1 MNKLGCQCWA
11 VIFKQDVYVNIQI
24 NLLEFKKKVWDYFN
38 YINNNLQLNESHTLI
53 RIDDLGM
60 VKRVL
65 SLIQYGIISYLLEL
79 VLNKSGSCE
88 WML

>member
-1 MNKLGCQCWA
+1 MLSCNFQVRCVRKYTNQFTL
-11 VIFKQDVYVNIQI
+11 I
-24 NLLEFKKKVWDYFN
+24 LKKVWD

-60 VKRVL
+60 VKRVI

>member
-1 MNKLGCQCWA
+1 MLSCNFQARCVRKYTNQFAL
-11 VIFKQDVYVNIQI
+11 I
-24 NLLEFKKKVWDYFN
+24 LKKVWDYFN

-65 SLIQYGIISYLLEL
+65 SLIQYGILSYLLEL